1 MTTATAVA
9 LLEPPTIER
18 PPAIVGRQASSD
30 EQLIELWL
38 HGRPRHT
45 TSAYRRDIAR
55 FRQFVEVPLGAVTL
69 VDLQA
74 FADELE
80 AQGLAPASRGRTLA
94 AVKGLVGFG
103 HKLGYLTF
111 DVGRALRLPAR
122 RSRLAER
129 IVDVATMHD
138 LMASEPDARNRA
150 LIETLYYG
158 GLRISELV
166 GLRWRDVAERE
177 GGKVQLAVFGK
188 GEKERVVVVPPRVA
202 CHLRELRGDAGPD
215 EPVFA
220 GREGALTISRAYQI
234 VKRAA
239 ARAGVPALSPHWCR
253 HAHAS
258 HALEAGASVAVVSH
272 TLGHNSIA
280 TTSVYLHA
288 RPGDSSGLY
297 LPV

>member
-1 MTTATAVA
+1 MKAELATIDRH
-9 LLEPPTIER
+9 PTL
-18 PPAIVGRQASSD
+18 VRQASSD

-38 HGRPRHT
+38 HGRPPRT
-45 TSAYRRDIAR
+45 VSAYRHDIDR

-69 VDLQA
+69 ADLQA

-80 AQGLAPASRGRTLA
+80 AHGLAPASRGRTLA
-94 AVKGLVGFG
+94 AVKGLLGFA
-103 HKLGYLTF
+103 HKLGYLAF
-111 DVGRALRLPAR
+111 DVGRALRLPAH

-129 IVDVATMHD
+129 IVDPATVAD
-138 LMASEPDARNRA
+138 IIASEPDARNRA
-150 LIETLYYG
+150 LIEVLYYG

-177 GGKVQLAVFGK
+177 GGKVQLTIFGK

-202 CHLRELRGDAGPD
+202 CRLRELRDDAEPN
-215 EPVFA
+215 EPVFV
-220 GREGALTISRAYQI
+220 GREGSLTISRVYQI

-239 ARAGVPALSPHWCR
+239 ARAGVPSLSPHWLR

-258 HALEAGASVAVVSH
+258 HALEAGASIAVVSQ
-272 TLGHNSIA
+272 TLGHSSIS